1 MLRAPLTALHNTKAR
16 PTSHNTQPAAL
27 MENGKPLAWE
37 WYHRGVKM
45 GFCDQQENEL
55 ERNQDWVLRNPR
67 KRADGALVELLRENI
82 AFHASSLSEYSPL
95 LRHQVSDC
103 LAWWCLEH
111 RSFSVGFLPK
121 KKKLRFLTRQSTSN
135 GILYK
140 IQPELPDPQEKG
152 EVNILNLLTGEEGRG
167 FCSMGGEGGRGIEWM
182 KDFI

>member
-1 MLRAPLTALHNTKAR
+1 MLRAPWTALHNTKAK

-67 KRADGALVELLRENI
+67 KRADGVLVELLGENI

-111 RSFSVGFLPK
+111 RSFSVCFLPK
-121 KKKLRFLTRQSTSN
+121 KKKIKISDKAVNFEWNIVQDPTRITP
-135 GILYK
+135 G
-140 IQPELPDPQEKG
+140 KG
-152 EVNILNLLTGEEGRG
+152 WG
-167 FCSMGGEGGRGIEWM
+167 
-182 KDFI
+182 

>member
-1 MLRAPLTALHNTKAR
+1 
-16 PTSHNTQPAAL
+16 

-103 LAWWCLEH
+103 LAWWYLEH
-111 RSFSVGFLPK
+111 RSFSVCFLRPK
-121 KKKLRFLTRQSTSN
+121 KKNQDFWQGSQLRMEYYTRSNQNYQIPRKRVRLISWTS
-135 GILYK
+135 LR
-140 IQPELPDPQEKG
+140 ERR
-152 EVNILNLLTGEEGRG
+152 EGG
-167 FCSMGGEGGRGIEWM
+167 FCSMGGEGGRGIEWI